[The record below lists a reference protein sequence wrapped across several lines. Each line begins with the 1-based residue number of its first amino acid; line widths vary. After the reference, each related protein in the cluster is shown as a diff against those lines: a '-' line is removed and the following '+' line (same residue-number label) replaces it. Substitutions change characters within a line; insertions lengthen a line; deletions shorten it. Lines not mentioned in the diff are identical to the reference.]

1 MAYTSVI
8 PVHRLD
14 RSTDYVL
21 DPKKT
26 SRSQN
31 PSADSLQEAVDYALN
46 RDKTEQDLFEDAL
59 GCTCAT
65 AYEDMKATKERWHKQ
80 GGVEGY
86 HLVQSFVAGEA
97 TPELAHR
104 IGREFAER
112 LLGGRYEAVLSTH
125 LNTAHLHNHL
135 VWNSVSLID
144 GKKYHSNAKSYYK
157 DIRRLSDELCQK
169 YGLSVIHTKK
179 AEQGSRPY
187 AEWMTE
193 KDGQLTWRS
202 GIRADVDEAI
212 SLVFTWKQFLSE
224 LERRGYELNL
234 DRKYPTLR
242 PPGKE
247 RPVRFK
253 TLGVRYTPEAIQERI
268 LNPKTRRPP
277 AGKESGRQA
286 ARRYRLV
293 THGHPVR
300 RRSGLRAL
308 YYVYLFRMGVLKRK
322 PRRRSYLLRQ
332 DIYKLDVRLEQMRYI
347 NRHHIDNREQ
357 LAARRCA
364 AEAKIAELTKERQ
377 QLYRS
382 HPNAPRIQELNA
394 ALKPLRKEV
403 RMCRAIEQHSIEME
417 AQMRKDREA
426 VQREQEERNIRT
438 KDERRR

>member
-1 MAYTSVI
+1 M
-8 PVHRLD
+8 
-14 RSTDYVL
+14 L
-21 DPKKT
+21 DPQKT
-26 SRSQN
+26 SRTHN
-31 PSADSLQEAVDYALN
+31 PGADSLQDAVDYALN

-86 HLVQSFVAGEA
+86 HLVQSFAEGET

-112 LLGGRYEAVLSTH
+112 LLDGRYEAVLTTH

-135 VWNSVSLID
+135 VWNSVSLVN
-144 GKKYHSNAKSYYK
+144 GKKYHSNAKSYYM

-169 YGLSVIHTKK
+169 YGLSVIRTEK

-187 AEWMTE
+187 AEWMAE
-193 KDGQLTWRS
+193 KDGQTTWRS
-202 GIRADVDEAI
+202 VIRADVDEAI
-212 SLVFTWKQFLSE
+212 SLVFSWQQFLSE
-224 LERRGYELNL
+224 LGRRGYELNL

-253 TLGVRYTPEAIQERI
+253 TLGPRYTPEAIQERI

-277 AGKESGRQA
+277 AGKERGRQA

-293 THGHPVR
+293 PHGPPT
-300 RRSGLRAL
+300 RSGLRAL
-308 YYVYLFRMGVLKRK
+308 YYVYLFRMDVLKRK

-347 NRHHIDNREQ
+347 SLYHIDNREQ

-364 AEAKIAELTKERQ
+364 AEEKIAALTKERQ

-382 HPNAPRIQELNA
+382 HPKSPKIQELNA
-394 ALKPLRKEV
+394 QLKPLRKEV
-403 RMCRAIEQHSIEME
+403 RMCKAIEQHSLEME
-417 AQMRKDREA
+417 AQMRKNRDV
-426 VQREQEERNIRT
+426 VQQKQKERNTRT